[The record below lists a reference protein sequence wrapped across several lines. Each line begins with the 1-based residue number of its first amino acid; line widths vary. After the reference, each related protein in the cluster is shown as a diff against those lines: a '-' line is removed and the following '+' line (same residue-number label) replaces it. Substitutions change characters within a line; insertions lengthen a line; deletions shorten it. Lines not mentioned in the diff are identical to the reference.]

1 VAVAPV
7 PYALLCDHRL
17 SLSAKVVYIYLW
29 TRGCG
34 EDWAPV
40 SVRGAARALH
50 LSETTA
56 LRAFRRLEETG
67 WLRRRQVSAMRW
79 EGWLPNSPLR
89 PTRKD

>member
-1 VAVAPV
+1 MAVRPV
-7 PYALLCDHRL
+7 PYALLCDDRL
-17 SLSAKVVYIYLW
+17 PLSAKVVYTYLW
-29 TRGCG
+29 TRGRG

-79 EGWLPNSPLR
+79 EGWLRENIIR
-89 PTRKD
+89 PE

>member
-1 VAVAPV
+1 MVVVPV
-7 PYALLCDHRL
+7 PYALLCDDRL
-17 SLSAKVVYIYLW
+17 SLSAKVVYTYLR

-79 EGWLPNSPLR
+79 EGWLSNSPLR
-89 PTRKD
+89 LTRKD

>member
-1 VAVAPV
+1 MAVRPV
-7 PYALLCDHRL
+7 PYALLCDDRL
-17 SLSAKVVYIYLW
+17 PLSAKVIFTYLW
-29 TRGCG
+29 TRGHG
-34 EDWAPV
+34 EEWLPV

-50 LSETTA
+50 MSETTS

-89 PTRKD
+89 PTRKG

>member
-1 VAVAPV
+1 MTVRPV
-7 PYALLCDHRL
+7 PYALLCDDRL
-17 SLSAKVVYIYLW
+17 SLSGKVVYAYLW

-34 EDWAPV
+34 EDWLPV

-50 LSETTA
+50 LSETTV
-56 LRAFRRLEETG
+56 LRAFRRLEDTG

-89 PTRKD
+89 PTRKG